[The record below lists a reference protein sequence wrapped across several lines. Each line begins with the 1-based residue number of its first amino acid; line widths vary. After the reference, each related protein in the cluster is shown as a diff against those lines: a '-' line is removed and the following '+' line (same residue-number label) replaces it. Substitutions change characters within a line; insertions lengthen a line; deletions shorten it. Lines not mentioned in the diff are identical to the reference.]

1 MKNISRFKVDK
12 GLLIP
17 IFLFFLISVTT
28 IYSTKNLLPDY
39 MGNLWIKQIIWY
51 LVGFGVTY
59 GIMAI
64 GNKFLFQNAWIL
76 YVLGVLSLFLVLF
89 FGIEVNNSI
98 CWFEIPGIGSIQPSE
113 FMKIILIITLSRMI
127 NDFNLQYDNPSIEDE
142 FKFLMKVLIVLAIPS
157 ILTFI
162 EPDTGAVII
171 YVIITLSML
180 FISGIRKRWFIIT
193 FSLIGAMALIFLGL
207 FFFNQDLFIDIFGTN
222 FFYRMDRILNWSS
235 GSGIQLSNSL
245 VSIGSAGMFGH
256 GFNSTPLYFPE
267 SQTDFIFA
275 VFASNFGL
283 FGAIL
288 LILLITFFDIRI
300 INTANKTNYNINKY
314 AIAGIIGML
323 LYQQVQNISMTIG
336 LLPIVGLTLP
346 FISYGGSSLISYMI
360 MLGVIFNVSNEG
372 IRYTN

>member
-288 LILLITFFDIRI
+288 L
-300 INTANKTNYNINKY
+300 
-314 AIAGIIGML
+314 
-323 LYQQVQNISMTIG
+323 
-336 LLPIVGLTLP
+336 
-346 FISYGGSSLISYMI
+346 SY
-360 MLGVIFNVSNEG
+360 
-372 IRYTN
+372 